1 MLVDV
6 GRRDS
11 LDNALT
17 GGVRPLGSMLRAV
30 GNLLICCKH
39 TLVLLDLHRVTACL
53 QTTTCDVVESYK
65 LWWHCSS
72 QLYHRSCLLRQCIL
86 LIGNAKMNKQLY
98 SDSVNHS
105 NSIGGS

>member
-17 GGVRPLGSMLRAV
+17 GRVRPLGSMLRAV

-39 TLVLLDLHRVTACL
+39 TCLPTNDNMQRGGKL
-53 QTTTCDVVESYK
+53 QTLVALFQSVV
-65 LWWHCSS
+65 SS
-72 QLYHRSCLLRQCIL
+72 VMPLTAVYIADRKCQ
-86 LIGNAKMNKQLY
+86 NEQLY